1 MKDAMS
7 KEQAY
12 QVVKA
17 MERPMLIDG
26 VKLDRLNEINA
37 ELLYCLQQIIQDL
50 PTRRDWLDPVIE
62 QMARAAIA
70 KAEGEA

>member
-12 QVVKA
+12 LVVKS

-26 VKLDRLNEINA
+26 VNLDRLNEINA

-50 PTRRDWLDPVIE
+50 PTRRHWLDPVIE

>member
-1 MKDAMS
+1 MSEVMS

-12 QVVKA
+12 QVIKA

-62 QMARAAIA
+62 KMARAAIA